1 MKAESFIYRL
11 EMAQDI
17 QRESEAIGLPLS
29 LMESY
34 RAWWEYSND
43 RCASWLV
50 RDGSAG
56 TSELRLAVRIYH
68 AKREKH

>member
-1 MKAESFIYRL
+1 MEAESFIYRL

-17 QRESEAIGLPLS
+17 KRESEAIELPLS

-34 RAWWEYSND
+34 RAWREYSND

-50 RDGSAG
+50 RDEQAG
-56 TSELRLAVRIYH
+56 ASELRVAVRIYH